1 MPHPHGLPRPAKPA
15 NLCPIDT
22 VISRSAPAPCGSLP
36 RIVGLVA
43 ALTQSL
49 PFPDAAPFARLAPAG
64 HLVALRFGL
73 ARAALSI
80 NALPPKWA
88 ARYAQRGYFVF
99 DPVVR
104 RLFAAPGRVRW
115 SDVPAAEDPAGI
127 LAQAAGFGLKH
138 GVGLSFRDEEGAG
151 PVAAQISFGL
161 FARADRP
168 FADDEID
175 ALAQA
180 MEEAHVRLRPPA
192 GVTRAEREALGMIR
206 AGYLTKEIAA
216 ELGVTDGAIKQRLKN
231 AKVKLGANTTAAA
244 ACLAA
249 DHGLI

>member
-1 MPHPHGLPRPAKPA
+1 M
-15 NLCPIDT
+15 
-22 VISRSAPAPCGSLP
+22 
-36 RIVGLVA
+36 VG

-49 PFPDAAPFARLAPAG
+49 RSIDAAPFARLSPAG
-64 HLVALRFGL
+64 YFLALRFGL
-73 ARAALSI
+73 ARAALSLH
-80 NALPPKWA
+80 ALPPKWA
-88 ARYAQRGYFVF
+88 ARYAQRGYLVF

-104 RLFAAPGRVRW
+104 RLFAAPGRLLW
-115 SDVPAAEDPAGI
+115 SDVPASEDPAGI
-127 LAQAAGFGLKH
+127 LAQAASFGLKH

-168 FADDEID
+168 FTEDEIGE
-175 ALAQA
+175 LAAA

-231 AKVKLGANTTAAA
+231 AKVKLGANTTAEA